1 MLLQRRYMLTLAA
14 LTGAAG
20 LYATDAL
27 TAAKPTPGPKPIV
40 PGCHSKGVSVHT
52 FYGRTTDMERYLGQL
67 EDHPVSSR
75 VRVVVLESSTGAS
88 VHVFERQEGGTY
100 TMANWSGT
108 GVGTMRAEWDEKILK
123 SRGNSCAGADLK
135 ADLEARGM
143 VASPSEPTG
152 GLSVNNLLPLVN
164 SESGYVRMSL
174 YDPCE

>member
-1 MLLQRRYMLTLAA
+1 MQLRRRYMLTLTA
-14 LTGAAG
+14 LAGAAG

-27 TAAKPTPGPKPIV
+27 SAAKPSPQPIV

-52 FYGRTTDMERYLGQL
+52 FYGRTADMERYLSQL
-67 EDHPVSSR
+67 GDHPVTSR
-75 VRVVVLESSTGAS
+75 VRVVVLESASGAS

-100 TMANWSGT
+100 TTAQWKGSD
-108 GVGTMRAEWDEKILK
+108 VGSMRAEWDEKILK

-135 ADLEARGM
+135 SDLEARGM
-143 VASPSEPTG
+143 LLTPSEPTG
-152 GLSVNNLLPLVN
+152 GLGVNNLLPLVS